1 MATRPLPKPAAERTL
16 QKKYRQL
23 AVDTKG
29 RLDVSTE
36 QGAQLS
42 KLLHTYCAAFCNLYG
57 TIPVRAAWDILRE
70 SEPALIGEKKLL
82 KKDFL
87 AFTDILRAEM
97 LPYYVL
103 ESDELYSEEPAGK
116 PIDREFVSKALVQ
129 HGQGRF
135 SDYDM
140 LLDAQA
146 DKPFCLMERD
156 ELLAWADAQTFFRSP
171 QAVRLRRFLDTLRV
185 SRQCKNKDVHGDPIR
200 GKQLNQFIFWSD
212 SESFYYTHAKRDWER
227 QMLAAEYNVTFSEKL
242 MRRITRSIQLGS
254 ARVPMTRML
263 EWRVRELNEV
273 GVLLTQDQFSE
284 LVRYMMEYNNKSHL
298 WCNRGWT
305 PEELS
310 AATARTGA
318 PEITFGPGIRAAFE
332 SGEMDKAELLREFA
346 KRGFRVSD
354 D

>member
-103 ESDELYSEEPAGK
+103 EIDELYSEEPAGK

-156 ELLAWADAQTFFRSP
+156 ELLAWADTQTFFRSP

-254 ARVPMTRML
+254 ARVPMTQML

-284 LVRYMMEYNNKSHL
+284 LMRYMMEYNNKSHL

-318 PEITFGPGIRAAFE
+318 PEITFGPEIQAMIAN
-332 SGEMDKAELLREFA
+332 GEMDKAELLRELA